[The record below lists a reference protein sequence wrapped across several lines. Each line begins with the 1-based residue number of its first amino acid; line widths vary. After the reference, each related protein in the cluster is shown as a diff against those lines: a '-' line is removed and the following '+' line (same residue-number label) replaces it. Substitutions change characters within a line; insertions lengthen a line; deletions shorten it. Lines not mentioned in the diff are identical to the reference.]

1 MPDLGDTEHPD
12 DAHPQLSRDDL
23 ATLLLPD
30 PALMQSPEGDTKGL
44 DELRE
49 AAQRRIEE
57 HDAS

>member
-1 MPDLGDTEHPD
+1 MPDSGDTEHRD
-12 DAHPQLSRDDL
+12 DARQQLSRADL

-49 AAQRRIEE
+49 AAQRQIDE

>member
-1 MPDLGDTEHPD
+1 MPGSGDIEHHD
-12 DAHPQLSRDDL
+12 DGHSQLSRDDL

-49 AAQRRIEE
+49 AAERRIEE

>member
-1 MPDLGDTEHPD
+1 MTDSGDSEIAGDPH
-12 DAHPQLSRDDL
+12 ARLSRDDL